1 MLYDSTYMW
10 NLKNKLVNI
19 TRNILLDLENKVVV
33 TSGRW

>member
-1 MLYDSTYMW
+1 MYDSTYVW

-19 TRNILLDLENKVVV
+19 TANILLDLENKLVV

>member
-1 MLYDSTYMW
+1 MW